1 MNEEVIGES
10 SFLQSLKQLSV
21 CPFFFAPLF
30 LPLQGQWSF
39 FFVSCQL
46 NVPQAVPKRDP
57 ILPLEGLFNSKV
69 LSVEKLMERRK
80 YRDVG
85 DRSPETAPTRD

>member
-10 SFLQSLKQLSV
+10 SFLKSLKQLSV
-21 CPFFFAPLF
+21 CPFFFVPLF
-30 LPLQGQWSF
+30 LPPQGQWSF

-46 NVPQAVPKRDP
+46 NFPRGVPKGDP
-57 ILPLEGLFNSKV
+57 ILPLEGLSNSKV
-69 LSVEKLMERRK
+69 LSVEELMERRE

-85 DRSPETAPTRD
+85 DRSPEIAPTGV